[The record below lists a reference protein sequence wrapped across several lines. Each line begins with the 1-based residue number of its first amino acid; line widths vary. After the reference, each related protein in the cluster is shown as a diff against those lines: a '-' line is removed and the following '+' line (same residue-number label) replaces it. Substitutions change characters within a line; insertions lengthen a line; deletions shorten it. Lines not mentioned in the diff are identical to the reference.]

1 MTIRILLADDHALLR
16 EGLSSILG
24 KQEDMTVV
32 GEASDGREAI
42 QRVGELRPDI
52 VLMDITMPVLNGIDA
67 TEQIRKNFVSTQVII
82 LSMHVT
88 TEYIHRALKA
98 GALGYIL
105 KQSAGREVLDAIRSV
120 YAGHRYLS
128 EKISNILTDHHTYR
142 NPLPHKKSPIERLS
156 AREREILQL
165 VVEGKSSTEIGKALN
180 LTRSTIDTYR
190 SRLMAKL
197 DVGNVPTLVKFA
209 IKHGLTN

>member
-24 KQEDMTVV
+24 KQKDMMVV

-42 QRVGELRPDI
+42 QRVGELKPDI
-52 VLMDITMPVLNGIDA
+52 VLMDIAMPILNGIDA
-67 TEQIRKNFVSTQVII
+67 TEQIRKDFASTRVII
-82 LSMHVT
+82 LSMHIT
-88 TEYIHRALKA
+88 AEYIHRALKA

-128 EKISNILTDHHTYR
+128 EKISNILTDHHAYCNMGPR
-142 NPLPHKKSPIERLS
+142 KKSPVERLS

-165 VVEGKSSTEIGKALN
+165 VVEGKSSAEIGNTLKLA
-180 LTRSTIDTYR
+180 RSTIETYR

-197 DVGNVPTLVKFA
+197 DVRNVPALVKFA